1 MNRLKPKVSI
11 FRWYYRRRMFFT
23 RTDKDMDRIKIRKRN
38 GRDFRLIG
46 SSTKAAY
53 FNTSNGFTSSRFNV
67 PFRTG
72 SAINDLSVTTVVEL
86 DIYCK
91 IILIKSSAD

>member
-1 MNRLKPKVSI
+1 
-11 FRWYYRRRMFFT
+11 MFFT
-23 RTDKDMDRIKIRKRN
+23 RTDKEMDRIKIRKRN
-38 GRDFRLIG
+38 GTDFGLIG

-67 PFRTG
+67 PFG
-72 SAINDLSVTTVVEL
+72 STINDLSVSTVVEL
-86 DIYCK
+86 EIYCK